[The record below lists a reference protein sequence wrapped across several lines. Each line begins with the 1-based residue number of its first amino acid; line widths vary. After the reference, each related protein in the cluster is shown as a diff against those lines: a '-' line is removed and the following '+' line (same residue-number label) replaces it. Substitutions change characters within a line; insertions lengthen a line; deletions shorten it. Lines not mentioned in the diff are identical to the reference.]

1 STMTVVRFIVAGLTC
16 LSTMSAWSQPT
27 YPAKQIRLIVGFAP
41 GGGSDILSRALAQRL
56 TLAVGQPVII
66 DNRPGAGG
74 AIGAEIGARAV
85 ADGYTLTVGSS
96 GAFAVNPNLHAKLAY
111 DPLKDFVPV
120 GMFGTFP
127 YVLIVHPSVTVKS
140 VRELIALA
148 RRTRGQLNY
157 GSAGNGS
164 GNHLVMEHF
173 LAMSGARMTHVPYK
187 GGILALTAVM
197 TGELE
202 TTFDPIVTATAQLK
216 AGRVR
221 GLAVSSAK
229 RASLLPDMPTVS
241 EAGVPGFEAANWFGV
256 FAPSGTPRAVIDQ
269 LNAAINKSV
278 QTSEMRDTLHAQGA
292 DALMG
297 TPDDLAELLKRELD
311 KYRIIIKNAQASLK

>member
-1 STMTVVRFIVAGLTC
+1 MTAVRFIVAGLTC

-56 TLAVGQPVII
+56 TLVVGQPVII

-74 AIGAEIGARAV
+74 AIGAEIGARAA

-256 FAPSGTPRAVIDQ
+256 FAPAGTPRSVIDQ

-278 QTSEMRDTLHAQGA
+278 QTAEMRDTLHAQGA

-311 KYRIIIKNAQASLK
+311 KYRIIIKNAQALLK

>member
-1 STMTVVRFIVAGLTC
+1 MTVVRFIIAGLTC

-74 AIGAEIGARAV
+74 AIGAEIGARSAP
-85 ADGYTLTVGSS
+85 DGYTLTVGSS

-229 RASLLPDMPTVS
+229 RASLLPEMPTVS

>member
-1 STMTVVRFIVAGLTC
+1 MTAVRFIVAGLTF
-16 LSTMSAWSQPT
+16 LMTMSVSAQPT

-56 TLAVGQPVII
+56 TLVVGQPVII

-74 AIGAEIGARAV
+74 AIGAEIGARAT

-148 RRTRGQLNY
+148 KRTRGQLNY

-173 LAMSGARMTHVPYK
+173 LAMSGAHMTHVPYK

-256 FAPSGTPRAVIDQ
+256 FAPTGTPRAVVDQ

-297 TPDDLAELLKRELD
+297 TPDDLADLLKRELD
-311 KYRIIIKNAQASLK
+311 KYRLIIKNAQASLK

>member
-1 STMTVVRFIVAGLTC
+1 
-16 LSTMSAWSQPT
+16 
-27 YPAKQIRLIVGFAP
+27 
-41 GGGSDILSRALAQRL
+41 
-56 TLAVGQPVII
+56 
-66 DNRPGAGG
+66 
-74 AIGAEIGARAV
+74 
-85 ADGYTLTVGSS
+85 
-96 GAFAVNPNLHAKLAY
+96 
-111 DPLKDFVPV
+111 
-120 GMFGTFP
+120 
-127 YVLIVHPSVTVKS
+127 VKS

-148 RRTRGQLNY
+148 KRTRGQLNY

-202 TTFDPIVTATAQLK
+202 TTFDPIVTAVAQLK
-216 AGRVR
+216 SGRVR

-256 FAPSGTPRAVIDQ
+256 FAPTGTPRTVIDQ

-278 QTSEMRDTLHAQGA
+278 QTPEMRDTLHAQGA

-311 KYRIIIKNAQASLK
+311 KYRLIINKAQASLK

>member
-1 STMTVVRFIVAGLTC
+1 MTVVRFIVAGLTC

-56 TLAVGQPVII
+56 TLVVGQPVII

-74 AIGAEIGARAV
+74 AIGAEIGARSAP
-85 ADGYTLTVGSS
+85 DGYTLTVGSS

-229 RASLLPDMPTVS
+229 RASLLPDIPTVS

>member
-1 STMTVVRFIVAGLTC
+1 M
-16 LSTMSAWSQPT
+16 TMSVSAQPT

-56 TLAVGQPVII
+56 TLVVGQPVIV

-74 AIGAEIGARAV
+74 AIGAEIGARAT

-148 RRTRGQLNY
+148 KRTRGQLNY

-173 LAMSGARMTHVPYK
+173 LAMSGAHMTHVPYK

-256 FAPSGTPRAVIDQ
+256 FAPTGTPRAVIDQ

-297 TPDDLAELLKRELD
+297 TPDDLAELLKRELE
-311 KYRIIIKNAQASLK
+311 KYRIIIKTAQASLK